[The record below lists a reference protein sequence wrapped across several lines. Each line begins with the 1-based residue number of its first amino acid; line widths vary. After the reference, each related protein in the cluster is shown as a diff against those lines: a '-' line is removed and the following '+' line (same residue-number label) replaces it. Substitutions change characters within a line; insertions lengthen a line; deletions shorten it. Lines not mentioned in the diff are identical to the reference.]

1 MGKVSELFQTAFV
14 SYTAL
19 TFRDFAEVLFAKAK
33 GFGTVPKTTSSID
46 RGVITIP
53 GTPYKTLRNSD

>member
-1 MGKVSELFQTAFV
+1 MGKVSEFQTAFV

-19 TFRDFAEVLFAKAK
+19 TFRDFAAEVLFAKAK